1 MTSCGKLR
9 EAAKAG
15 NIDSLYAVIRKDP
28 YILDRI
34 DQVPFI
40 DTPVHVAVTSGQDD
54 FAVEVM
60 NLKPSLARKLNT
72 DGYSPIHLAIQ
83 NERMVLRLLEIDKD
97 LVRVKGREGYTPL
110 HCAAEQGN
118 LRLLAQFLVD
128 YPECVRDVTIRS
140 ETALHIAAKN
150 NKLEA
155 VQVLAQSLRRTYFY
169 SSSMGKKLL
178 NWKDKDGNTALHV
191 AAYNNQPQMIKFLLD
206 CKVKVNEINSS
217 GKTPLDVIQE
227 LQTPDEASK
236 RDSMKILR
244 NAEALNASLTPRSRH
259 LHQLLR
265 TNITGLERALGELFL
280 DITNMSTERSSAV
293 LVILVL
299 ILTSTYQAT
308 LSPPGGV
315 LQADSKDPTNQDSH
329 GFAPPKTLQ
338 IYGFKS
344 RYMYIYHSRSSKFR
358 IEGDKKHN
366 HMNSEGGKSTLN
378 SRDFL
383 LFYVP
388 NTIAFIMTFILTLGL
403 LAVVASGITWLLLP
417 PLLLLYFC
425 LLSSTFAISPA
436 NAPVFI
442 AFAPLLS
449 LPIMFRVIGHAKC
462 LRKYTG

>member
-1 MTSCGKLR
+1 MISCGKLR

-40 DTPVHVAVTSGQDD
+40 DTPVQVAVTSGQDD

-83 NERMVLRLLEIDKD
+83 DERMVLCLFEIDKN
-97 LVRVKGREGYTPL
+97 LVRVKGREGYAPL
-110 HCAAEQGN
+110 HYAAEQGN
-118 LRLLAQFLVD
+118 LCLLAQFLVNS
-128 YPECVRDVTIRS
+128 PEC
-140 ETALHIAAKN
+140 HGFN
-150 NKLEA
+150 
-155 VQVLAQSLRRTYFY
+155 TYFY
-169 SSSMGKKLL
+169 YSSMRKKLL

-191 AAYNNQPQMIKFLLD
+191 AAYNQPQMIKFLLD
-206 CKVKVNEINSS
+206 CKVKVNEIISS

-227 LQTPDEASK
+227 LQTLDEASK

-244 NAEALNASLTPRSRH
+244 NAEALNASLTPRPRH
-259 LHQLLR
+259 LTQIIENKYYR
-265 TNITGLERALGELFL
+265 PRKSIG
-280 DITNMSTERSSAV
+280 SSAV

-308 LSPPGGV
+308 LSPPGE
-315 LQADSKDPTNQDSH
+315 PN
-329 GFAPPKTLQ
+329 
-338 IYGFKS
+338 
-344 RYMYIYHSRSSKFR
+344 SS
-358 IEGDKKHN
+358 DKKSN
-366 HMNSEGGKSTLN
+366 HMNSKCGKSTLN
-378 SRDFL
+378 YSRDFR

-388 NTIAFIMTFILTLGL
+388 NTIAFIVTFILTLGL
-403 LAVVASGITWLLLP
+403 LAVVASRITWLLLP

-425 LLSSTFAISPA
+425 LLSSTFDISPE

-449 LPIMFRVIGHAKC
+449 LPIMFRVIRHAKC
-462 LRKYTG
+462 LGKYTGEKL

>member
-128 YPECVRDVTIRS
+128 YPEC
-140 ETALHIAAKN
+140 TALHIAAKN

-191 AAYNNQPQMIKFLLD
+191 AAYNNQPQQMIKFLLD
-206 CKVKVNEINSS
+206 CKVKVNKINSS
-217 GKTPLDVIQE
+217 GKTPLD
-227 LQTPDEASK
+227 

-265 TNITGLERALGELFL
+265 TNIT
-280 DITNMSTERSSAV
+280 DITNMSTERSSVV

-308 LSPPGGV
+308 LSPPGG
-315 LQADSKDPTNQDSH
+315 
-329 GFAPPKTLQ
+329 
-338 IYGFKS
+338 
-344 RYMYIYHSRSSKFR
+344 
-358 IEGDKKHN
+358 DKKYN

-403 LAVVASGITWLLLP
+403 LVVVASGITWLLLP

-425 LLSSTFAISPA
+425 LLSSTFALSLA
-436 NAPVFI
+436 NAPVVI

-462 LRKYTG
+462 IRKYTG

>member
-1 MTSCGKLR
+1 MISCGKLR

-34 DQVPFI
+34 DQDPFI
-40 DTPVHVAVTSGQDD
+40 DTTVQVAVTSGQDD

-83 NERMVLRLLEIDKD
+83 DERMVLCLLEIDKD

-110 HCAAEQGN
+110 HYAAEQGN

-128 YPECVRDVTIRS
+128 SPEYS
-140 ETALHIAAKN
+140 LHIAAKN

-155 VQVLAQSLRRTYFY
+155 VQVLAQLLRRTYFY
-169 SSSMGKKLL
+169 CSSMRKKLL

-191 AAYNNQPQMIKFLLD
+191 AAYNQPQMIKFLLD
-206 CKVKVNEINSS
+206 CEVKVNEINSS

-244 NAEALNASLTPRSRH
+244 NAEALNASLTPRPRH
-259 LHQLLR
+259 LTPIIENKYYR
-265 TNITGLERALGELFL
+265 PRKSIG
-280 DITNMSTERSSAV
+280 SSAV

-308 LSPPGGV
+308 LSPPGE
-315 LQADSKDPTNQDSH
+315 PN
-329 GFAPPKTLQ
+329 
-338 IYGFKS
+338 
-344 RYMYIYHSRSSKFR
+344 SS
-358 IEGDKKHN
+358 DKKSN
-366 HMNSEGGKSTLN
+366 HMNSKGGKSTLN
-378 SRDFL
+378 YSRDFC

-388 NTIAFIMTFILTLGL
+388 NTIAFIVTFILRLGL

-425 LLSSTFAISPA
+425 LLSSTFDISPE

-462 LRKYTG
+462 LGKYTGEKL

>member
-9 EAAKAG
+9 EAVKAG

-118 LRLLAQFLVD
+118 LRLLAQLLVD
-128 YPECVRDVTIRS
+128 YPEYVRDVTIRS

-191 AAYNNQPQMIKFLLD
+191 AAYNNQPQ
-206 CKVKVNEINSS
+206 
-217 GKTPLDVIQE
+217 
-227 LQTPDEASK
+227 
-236 RDSMKILR
+236 RDSMKILC

-358 IEGDKKHN
+358 IEGDKKYN
-366 HMNSEGGKSTLN
+366 HMNSEGGKLTLN

-403 LAVVASGITWLLLP
+403 LAVVANGITWLLLP

-436 NAPVFI
+436 NAPVVI
-442 AFAPLLS
+442 DFAPLLS

>member
-1 MTSCGKLR
+1 MISCGKLR

-40 DTPVHVAVTSGQDD
+40 DTPVQVAVTSGQDD

-83 NERMVLRLLEIDKD
+83 DERMVLCLFEIDKD
-97 LVRVKGREGYTPL
+97 LVRVKGREGYAPL
-110 HCAAEQGN
+110 HYAAEQGN
-118 LRLLAQFLVD
+118 LRFLAQFLVNS
-128 YPECVRDVTIRS
+128 PEYS
-140 ETALHIAAKN
+140 LHIVAKN
-150 NKLEA
+150 NKLEP
-155 VQVLAQSLRRTYFY
+155 VQVLAQSLRRTNCHGFNTYFY
-169 SSSMGKKLL
+169 CSSMRKKLL

-191 AAYNNQPQMIKFLLD
+191 AAYNQPQMIKFLLN
-206 CKVKVNEINSS
+206 CKVKVNEIISS

-227 LQTPDEASK
+227 LQTLDEASK

-244 NAEALNASLTPRSRH
+244 NAEALNASLTPRPRH
-259 LHQLLR
+259 LTQIIENKYYR
-265 TNITGLERALGELFL
+265 PRKSIG
-280 DITNMSTERSSAV
+280 SSAV

-315 LQADSKDPTNQDSH
+315 LQPDSKDPTNQDFHS
-329 GFAPPKTLQ
+329 FAPQKT
-338 IYGFKS
+338 
-344 RYMYIYHSRSSKFR
+344 
-358 IEGDKKHN
+358 DKKSN
-366 HMNSEGGKSTLN
+366 HMNSKCGKSTLN
-378 SRDFL
+378 YSRDFR

-388 NTIAFIMTFILTLGL
+388 NTIAFIVTFILTLGL
-403 LAVVASGITWLLLP
+403 LAIVASRITWLLLP

-425 LLSSTFAISPA
+425 LLSSTFDISPE

-449 LPIMFRVIGHAKC
+449 LPIMFRVIRHAKC
-462 LRKYTG
+462 LGKYTGEKL

>member
-1 MTSCGKLR
+1 MISCGKLR

-40 DTPVHVAVTSGQDD
+40 DTPVQVAVTSGQDD

-83 NERMVLRLLEIDKD
+83 DERMVLCLFEIDKD
-97 LVRVKGREGYTPL
+97 LVRVKGREGYAPL
-110 HCAAEQGN
+110 HYAAEQGN
-118 LRLLAQFLVD
+118 LRFLAQFLVNS
-128 YPECVRDVTIRS
+128 PEC
-140 ETALHIAAKN
+140 HGFN
-150 NKLEA
+150 
-155 VQVLAQSLRRTYFY
+155 TYFY
-169 SSSMGKKLL
+169 CSSMRKKLL

-191 AAYNNQPQMIKFLLD
+191 AAYNQPQMIKFLLN
-206 CKVKVNEINSS
+206 CKVKVNEIISS

-227 LQTPDEASK
+227 LQTLDEASK

-244 NAEALNASLTPRSRH
+244 NAEALNASLTPRPRH
-259 LHQLLR
+259 LTQIIENKYYR
-265 TNITGLERALGELFL
+265 PRKSIG
-280 DITNMSTERSSAV
+280 SSAV

-308 LSPPGGV
+308 LSPPG
-315 LQADSKDPTNQDSH
+315 
-329 GFAPPKTLQ
+329 
-338 IYGFKS
+338 
-344 RYMYIYHSRSSKFR
+344 
-358 IEGDKKHN
+358 
-366 HMNSEGGKSTLN
+366 
-378 SRDFL
+378 
-383 LFYVP
+383 
-388 NTIAFIMTFILTLGL
+388 AFIVTFILTLGL
-403 LAVVASGITWLLLP
+403 LAIVASRITWLLLP

-425 LLSSTFAISPA
+425 LLSSTFDISPE

-449 LPIMFRVIGHAKC
+449 LPIMFRVIRHAKC
-462 LRKYTG
+462 LGKYTGEKL

>member
-1 MTSCGKLR
+1 MISCGKLR

-40 DTPVHVAVTSGQDD
+40 DTPVQVAVTSGQDD

-72 DGYSPIHLAIQ
+72 DGYSLIHLAIQ
-83 NERMVLRLLEIDKD
+83 DERMVLCLFEIDKD
-97 LVRVKGREGYTPL
+97 LVRVKGREGYAPL
-110 HCAAEQGN
+110 HYAAEQGN
-118 LRLLAQFLVD
+118 LRLLAQFLVNS
-128 YPECVRDVTIRS
+128 PEC
-140 ETALHIAAKN
+140 HGFN
-150 NKLEA
+150 
-155 VQVLAQSLRRTYFY
+155 TYFY
-169 SSSMGKKLL
+169 CSSMRKKLL

-191 AAYNNQPQMIKFLLD
+191 AAYNQPQMIKFLLD
-206 CKVKVNEINSS
+206 CKVKVNEIISS

-227 LQTPDEASK
+227 LQTLDEASK

-244 NAEALNASLTPRSRH
+244 NAEALNASLTPRPRH
-259 LHQLLR
+259 LTQIIENKYYR
-265 TNITGLERALGELFL
+265 PRKSIG
-280 DITNMSTERSSAV
+280 SSAV

-308 LSPPGGV
+308 LSPPGE
-315 LQADSKDPTNQDSH
+315 PN
-329 GFAPPKTLQ
+329 
-338 IYGFKS
+338 
-344 RYMYIYHSRSSKFR
+344 SS
-358 IEGDKKHN
+358 DKKSN
-366 HMNSEGGKSTLN
+366 HMNSKCGKSTLN
-378 SRDFL
+378 YSRDFR

-388 NTIAFIMTFILTLGL
+388 NTIAFIVTFILTLGL
-403 LAVVASGITWLLLP
+403 LAVVASRITWLLLP

-425 LLSSTFAISPA
+425 LLSSTFDISPE

-449 LPIMFRVIGHAKC
+449 LPIMFRVIRHAKC
-462 LRKYTG
+462 LGKYTGEKL

>member
-206 CKVKVNEINSS
+206 CKVKVNKINSS
-217 GKTPLDVIQE
+217 GKTPLDIS
-227 LQTPDEASK
+227 T
-236 RDSMKILR
+236 
-244 NAEALNASLTPRSRH
+244 LTPIIENKYYRPRKS
-259 LHQLLR
+259 
-265 TNITGLERALGELFL
+265 IG
-280 DITNMSTERSSAV
+280 SSVV

-308 LSPPGGV
+308 LSPPGG
-315 LQADSKDPTNQDSH
+315 
-329 GFAPPKTLQ
+329 
-338 IYGFKS
+338 
-344 RYMYIYHSRSSKFR
+344 
-358 IEGDKKHN
+358 DKKYN

-403 LAVVASGITWLLLP
+403 LVVVASGITWLLLP

-425 LLSSTFAISPA
+425 LLSSTFALSLA
-436 NAPVFI
+436 NAPVVI

-462 LRKYTG
+462 IRKYTG

>member
-9 EAAKAG
+9 EAVKAG

-118 LRLLAQFLVD
+118 LRLLAQLLVD
-128 YPECVRDVTIRS
+128 YPEYVRDVTIRS

-191 AAYNNQPQMIKFLLD
+191 AAYNNQPQI
-206 CKVKVNEINSS
+206 S
-217 GKTPLDVIQE
+217 T
-227 LQTPDEASK
+227 
-236 RDSMKILR
+236 
-244 NAEALNASLTPRSRH
+244 LTPIIENKYYRPRKS
-259 LHQLLR
+259 
-265 TNITGLERALGELFL
+265 IG
-280 DITNMSTERSSAV
+280 SSAV

-358 IEGDKKHN
+358 IEGDKKYN
-366 HMNSEGGKSTLN
+366 HMNSEGGKLTLN

-403 LAVVASGITWLLLP
+403 LAVVANGITWLLLP

-436 NAPVFI
+436 NAPVVI
-442 AFAPLLS
+442 DFAPLLS